1 MDDPSIE
8 AFAAAFGRR
17 PEVAVAAPG
26 RVNLIGEHTD
36 YNEGLVLPCA
46 IDRRTRVLAAP
57 RSDGLVRAVSE
68 GQDGRIEMDLARP
81 ERRGDWGDYVLGPLL
96 AIQSRGLAS
105 TGLDLHVD
113 SDLPRESGLSSSA
126 ALGVSVAGAAAAA
139 HGLDLG
145 PRDWA
150 ELAHHG
156 EHHHVGVA
164 CGIMDQFASALSR
177 RDHVL
182 RIDCRTREVEPVPFA
197 ARAALL
203 IAQSGVV
210 RRLAE
215 GGYVARVE
223 ECRAALKGA
232 QKAGVAPAEATS
244 LRALGVDD
252 LPALERALPDVPLRR
267 ARHVLT
273 ENARVE
279 ATCAALRAG
288 DLPRVGELLKQGMAS
303 LRDDFEVSV
312 PELDVL
318 CRLGDAAP
326 GCFGSRLTG
335 AGWGGCTLHL
345 VEPDAAGS
353 VAEAIAAGFEREV
366 GRRPVVLEVAPAE
379 GARIL
384 PL

>member
-1 MDDPSIE
+1 MDDHAIQ
-8 AFAAAFGRR
+8 AFEAAFGLR
-17 PEVAVAAPG
+17 PEVAVLAPG

-46 IDRRTRVLAAP
+46 IDRGTRVLARP
-57 RSDGLVRAVSE
+57 RADGRVRAVSE
-68 GQDGRIEMDLARP
+68 GQDERIEMDLAKP
-81 ERRGDWGDYVLGPLL
+81 ERRGDFGDYVLGPLL
-96 AIQSRGLAS
+96 AMQERGLGT
-105 TGLDLHVD
+105 TGLDLRID

-139 HGLDLG
+139 HGLELG

-164 CGIMDQFASALSR
+164 CGIMDQFASALGR

-182 RIDCRTREVEPVPFA
+182 RIDCRTREVEAVPLA

-223 ECRAALKGA
+223 ECGAALGGA
-232 QKAGVAPAEATS
+232 REAGIVPSDATS
-244 LRALGVDD
+244 LRALGPAD
-252 LPALERALPDVPLRR
+252 LPALEKVLPDVPLRR

-273 ENARVE
+273 ENERVE
-279 ATCAALRAG
+279 ATCAALREG
-288 DLPRVGELLKQGMAS
+288 DLARVGALLKQGMAS

-312 PELDVL
+312 PELDTL
-318 CRLGDAAP
+318 CRLGDAEP

-335 AGWGGCTLHL
+335 AGFGGCTLHL
-345 VEPDAAGS
+345 VAPESADA
-353 VAEAIAAGFEREV
+353 VAEAIASGFEQAF
-366 GRRPVVLEVAPAE
+366 GRRPPVLQVAPAE
-379 GARIL
+379 GARRL
-384 PL
+384 SL